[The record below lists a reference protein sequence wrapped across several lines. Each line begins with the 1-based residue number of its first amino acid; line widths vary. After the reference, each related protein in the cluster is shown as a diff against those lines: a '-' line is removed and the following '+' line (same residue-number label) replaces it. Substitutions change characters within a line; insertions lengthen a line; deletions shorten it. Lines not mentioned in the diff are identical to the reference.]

1 MFDHLKSFPNYF
13 TIYHSRDEV
22 YVVFSF
28 RSEVQTRRCFKGA
41 KSYPVICQA

>member
-1 MFDHLKSFPNYF
+1 MFDHLNSFPYSV

-28 RSEVQTRRCFKGA
+28 RSEVQTRRCFKG
-41 KSYPVICQA
+41 QNRTL